1 VPFFVKEVN
10 PMLENLYKQIVMD
23 HYKNPRN
30 KGRLEGGGAFQF
42 PYKNPTCGD
51 VVVLYMN
58 IGDDNKIHDIK
69 FEGEG
74 CSISMASC
82 SMMTDLVKGKSVE
95 EARDLIGAFH
105 NMIKKGELPE
115 DEEKLGDAV
124 SLSGVHKLRA
134 RHNCSLLGW
143 NGLEKAIIQHEQKHK
158 QETEQR

>member
-1 VPFFVKEVN
+1 FIWTLPRRRLSLVLPVPFFFMIRQ
-10 PMLENLYKQIVMD
+10 P
-23 HYKNPRN
+23 PRYT
-30 KGRLEGGGAFQF
+30 LF
-42 PYKNPTCGD
+42 PYTTLFRSENNRIK
-51 VVVLYMN
+51 
-58 IGDDNKIHDIK
+58 DIK

-95 EARDLIGAFH
+95 EAKQTIALFN

-115 DEEKLGDAV
+115 DEDELGDAL

-143 NGLEKAIIQHEQKHK
+143 NGLEKALQHNDNQH
-158 QETEQR
+158 TN